1 MLSCHQAYYTLTT
14 LRVTIVKAHLELMI
28 EICNFLFLSTD
39 YDFSVLKP
47 FGYCQL
53 CVQDKTHRKRKG
65 ILDWSN
71 LNFVFVWCPT
81 LTSSS
86 NPYLYKVYL
95 CRGSLKILINICH
108 PKKYILCTYIAPV
121 PKFLEL
127 RVAESFSIT
136 CQASCWKFL
145 GGICVKEIVDI
156 IQSASTT
163 CNTKRMVLVRKWQ
176 AQTFGIL
183 FSFMYNVGM
192 CYLSLWEIF

>member
-1 MLSCHQAYYTLTT
+1 MPDL
-14 LRVTIVKAHLELMI
+14 
-28 EICNFLFLSTD
+28 
-39 YDFSVLKP
+39 
-47 FGYCQL
+47 
-53 CVQDKTHRKRKG
+53 THRKRKG

-95 CRGSLKILINICH
+95 CRGSLTNSHKYLS
-108 PKKYILCTYIAPV
+108 PKKVHSIYIVPV
-121 PKFLEL
+121 PKCLEL

-183 FSFMYNVGM
+183 FSFMYNVGR